1 LGPGPWILLCTLAVA
16 ALLVA
21 ERRRSQRGK
30 WIAKPL
36 ASLAFVGT
44 AIASHA
50 LATPYGQLVLLALA
64 LCLLGDVLLIPTNRV
79 ATFRAGVLTFLAG
92 HLAFAAA
99 FLTQEANLLWLAV
112 GAAVLVAVLAA
123 VWRWL
128 RPALPDAM
136 RSAVFAYLVVIG
148 AMSALALG
156 CTGGGGPPTVAMGA
170 LAFTASDVSVARDRF
185 VREDFFNRAWGLPLY
200 YCAQLLLALSP
211 AAVGT

>member
-1 LGPGPWILLCTLAVA
+1 MGPGAWILLCTLAVA
-16 ALLVA
+16 GLLVA

-44 AIASHA
+44 ALASNA
-50 LATPYGQLVLLALA
+50 LASAYGMLVLLALA
-64 LCLLGDVLLIPTNRV
+64 LCLLGDVLLIPTERV
-79 ATFRAGVLTFLAG
+79 AMFRAGVFAFLAG
-92 HLAFAAA
+92 HLAFASA
-99 FLTQEANLLWLAV
+99 FLTQETNVVWFAAGAAAL
-112 GAAVLVAVLAA
+112 AAVLAG

-128 RPALPDAM
+128 RPALPVAM
-136 RSAVFAYLVVIG
+136 RAAVLAYLIVIG
-148 AMSALALG
+148 TMSALALG
-156 CTGGGGPPTVAMGA
+156 CTGGGGPPTVAVGA

-185 VREDFFNRAWGLPLY
+185 LREDFVNRAWGLPLY